1 MSELEEQGGPVIG
14 SPGGAQDLM
23 AALMRDTVP
32 LPTPGLLFQHSIG
45 AAIMAE
51 SRPDALERA
60 TAPNGHS
67 PTAAV
72 ADRVGNPASSSSRPF
87 AAPQFSS

>member
-45 AAIMAE
+45 AAIIGRE
-51 SRPDALERA
+51 RTVRFGVSNGDSRV
-60 TAPNGHS
+60 S
-67 PTAAV
+67 
-72 ADRVGNPASSSSRPF
+72 F
-87 AAPQFSS
+87 

>member
-14 SPGGAQDLM
+14 SPGLAQDLM

-45 AAIMAE
+45 AAIIGRELPVRSGA
-51 SRPDALERA
+51 
-60 TAPNGHS
+60 H
-67 PTAAV
+67 
-72 ADRVGNPASSSSRPF
+72 VGPKLPLR
-87 AAPQFSS
+87 